1 MELLTQFIKKEYDF
15 TPDTFSANE
24 NGCFHIAYGTD
35 TNYQMGAAISI
46 ASILENNK
54 DSTSKY
60 CIHIFTDVISS
71 EYATRMQLISQQY
84 DVCVLLY
91 TVDER
96 ILETLPASTVW
107 PLSIYYRL
115 LAFDFLSKDID
126 TLLYLDSDIICKNN
140 ISELESLNL
149 GDNFAAVVPD
159 VDSTQKRNQQRLGID
174 FQGRYF
180 NSGVILANLQQ
191 WEIND
196 CSAEIFSLIERESD
210 SGKLKYPDQ
219 DALNI
224 IFLGRLVYLDRKYN
238 AIFPLK
244 SEFEKKDKRNYKKY
258 IKDETVFIHYT
269 GITKPWHVWAG
280 YDSSIYFRRIYV
292 LTPWKDEEY
301 LRSKSI
307 VEYREEYKHYLY
319 QRCYMKALYALFL
332 YRKEKF
338 FK

>member
-1 MELLTQFIKKEYDF
+1 MESLTQFIKKEYDF
-15 TPDTFSANE
+15 TPDSFSDN
-24 NGCFHIAYGTD
+24 NDRHFHVAYGTD

-54 DSTSKY
+54 KNKVKFY
-60 CIHIFTDVISS
+60 IHIFTDVISS
-71 EYATRMQLISQQY
+71 EYATRMKLISQQY
-84 DVCVLLY
+84 DACILLY

-96 ILETLPASTVW
+96 VLEKLPASAVW

-126 TLLYLDSDIICKNN
+126 KLLYLDSDVICKND
-140 ISELESLNL
+140 ISDLESLVL
-149 GDNFAAVVPD
+149 DDNFAAVVPD
-159 VDSTQKRNQQRLGID
+159 VDSTQKRNQQRLGVD

-180 NSGVILANLQQ
+180 NSGVIFANLQQ
-191 WEIND
+191 WKINN
-196 CSAEIFSLIERESD
+196 CSAEIFSLIEKESGT
-210 SGKLKYPDQ
+210 GKLKYPDQ

-224 IFLGRLVYLDRKYN
+224 IFLGRLIYLDRKYN

-244 SEFEKKDKRNYKKY
+244 SEFEKKDKNNYKKY

-269 GITKPWHVWAG
+269 GITKPWHVWSE
-280 YDSSIYFRRIYV
+280 YDSSMYFRRIYA
-292 LTPWKDEEY
+292 LTPWKDEGY
-301 LRSKSI
+301 LRSKSM

-319 QRCYMKALYALFL
+319 QRCYIKALYALFL

>member
-1 MELLTQFIKKEYDF
+1 MELLTQFIKKEHSF
-15 TPDTFSANE
+15 TPDTFSATDNDY
-24 NGCFHIAYGTD
+24 FHIAYGTD

-54 DSTSKY
+54 NSASKY
-60 CIHIFTDVISS
+60 FIHIFTDVISS

-84 DVCVLLY
+84 NACILLY

-96 ILETLPASTVW
+96 VLEKLPVSAVW

-126 TLLYLDSDIICKNN
+126 KLLYLDSDIICKNN
-140 ISELESLNL
+140 ISELELL
-149 GDNFAAVVPD
+149 ALDDNFAAVVPD

-191 WEIND
+191 WKTNN
-196 CSAEIFSLIERESD
+196 CSAEIFSLIERECG

-224 IFLGRLVYLDRKYN
+224 IFLGRLIYLGRKYN

-244 SEFEKKDKRNYKKY
+244 SEFEKKDKNNYKKY

-269 GITKPWHVWAG
+269 GITKPWHVWAE
-280 YDSSIYFRRIYV
+280 YDSSTYFRRIYA
-292 LTPWKDEEY
+292 LTPWRDEEY

>member
-1 MELLTQFIKKEYDF
+1 MELLTQFIKKEHSF
-15 TPDTFSANE
+15 TPETFSDNRD
-24 NGCFHIAYGTD
+24 NYFHIAYGTD

-54 DSTSKY
+54 ESTNKY

-71 EYATRMQLISQQY
+71 EYATRMKSISQQY
-84 DVCVLLY
+84 GACILLY
-91 TVDER
+91 TVDEKV
-96 ILETLPASTVW
+96 LEKLPASTVW

-115 LAFDFLSKDID
+115 LAFDFLSEETDK
-126 TLLYLDSDIICKNN
+126 LLYLDSDIICKNN
-140 ISELESLNL
+140 IYELESLEL
-149 GDNFAAVVPD
+149 GDSYAAVVPD
-159 VDSTQKRNQQRLGID
+159 VDYTQKKNQQRLEID

-180 NSGVILANLQQ
+180 NSGVILANLHQ
-191 WEIND
+191 WKVND
-196 CSAEIFSLIERESD
+196 CSAEIFSLIERESG

-224 IFLGRLVYLDRKYN
+224 IFLGHLIYLDRKYN

-244 SEFEKKDKRNYKKY
+244 TEFEKKDKNNYKKY
-258 IKDETVFIHYT
+258 ISDETIFIHYT
-269 GITKPWHVWAG
+269 GITKPWHVWAD
-280 YDSSIYFRRIYV
+280 YDSSVYFRHIYA